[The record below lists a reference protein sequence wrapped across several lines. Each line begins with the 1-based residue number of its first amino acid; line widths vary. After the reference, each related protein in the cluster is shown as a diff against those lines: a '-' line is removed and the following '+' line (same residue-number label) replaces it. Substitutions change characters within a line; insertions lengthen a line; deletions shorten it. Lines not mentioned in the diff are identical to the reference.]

1 MMTDSELMAK
11 VKQGELRFMSDI
23 FNRHHVS
30 IYNYFKKMTGR
41 PSLSEDLT
49 QTVFEKVIR
58 SKHAYNEQSAFK
70 AWLFKM
76 AKNSLMDHYRSN
88 KKMQIT
94 YDKIPEQVSFYDDD
108 SEKLDPDLKAKVHN
122 ALKRIKHEH
131 KEILILTRFENLQ
144 YAEAA
149 AVVGISENAV
159 KARVFRAIKSFK
171 EAYYNS

>member
-1 MMTDSELMAK
+1 MTDSELMAK
-11 VKQGELRFMSDI
+11 VKRGELRYMSEI
-23 FNRHHVS
+23 FKRHHVS

-70 AWLFKM
+70 AWLFTM

-94 YDKIPEQVSFYDDD
+94 DNQVPDQLVIPDND
-108 SEKLDPDLKAKVHN
+108 SEKLDSDLKARVHK
-122 ALKRIKHEH
+122 ALNRIKEEH

-144 YAEAA
+144 YSEAA
-149 AVVGISENAV
+149 SVIGITENAV